1 MCAQP
6 GVSVLQTSLVLPLTA
21 LALSGYLQKS
31 LVFNLDQGC
40 LHCRLASVLPSAVSS
55 YSRGAGAVGG
65 AWYVNTVKCL
75 SKTVSFL
82 TGVSV
87 PQTSLCAPLDC
98 LFTLSGSLQT
108 SSVLNQDL
116 LMQQTRP
123 GAPPK
128 PGLGDQGCL
137 YCRLALA
144 LPLHSL

>member
-65 AWYVNTVKCL
+65 AWYVKIASYCEVPPEDSL
-75 SKTVSFL
+75 VL
-82 TGVSV
+82 DRGVC
-87 PQTSLCAPLDC
+87 TAD
-98 LFTLSGSLQT
+98 
-108 SSVLNQDL
+108 
-116 LMQQTRP
+116 
-123 GAPPK
+123 
-128 PGLGDQGCL
+128 
-137 YCRLALA
+137 
-144 LPLHSL
+144 